1 MITLRQMRL
10 AALLASSA
18 TAVILAGCGGGA
30 STNNNNLSPV
40 TPSTPTIYGIEP
52 VGQIAGGELFETS
65 GFGTADLS
73 TGYVTGAVASTAQ
86 PPSSIRTNG
95 TIPLGFA
102 PGSQYIDLSYG
113 TAVLT
118 GAPVIFRSYISN
130 GNDAGGKLLA
140 IVPSSV
146 KLTSPELPAF
156 SQPMTFTSVFNGPLA
171 NGQYTTSTFTLPFST
186 VGLHT
191 VVSSVSDITPQT
203 TTTTFKVAVVS
214 PATACVVAQI
224 VDADGSPVVGATAS
238 ITGEVAGASQQA
250 TSDALGVV
258 VLFATPVAGGN
269 KITVTKGA
277 LTGTDTQTLT
287 GGGTLS
293 HVIDGTD
300 DLPYSVTLG

>member
-1 MITLRQMRL
+1 MRL

-18 TAVILAGCGGGA
+18 TAVVLAGCGGGA
-30 STNNNNLSPV
+30 STNNNNLRPV

-73 TGYVTGAVASTAQ
+73 KAYVTGAVASTAK
-86 PPSSIRTNG
+86 PPAAIQTNG

-102 PGSQYIDLSYG
+102 PGSQYIDFSFG

-118 GAPVIFRSYISN
+118 GSPVIFRSYISN
-130 GNDAGGKLLA
+130 GNDANGKLLA

-156 SQPMTFTSVFNGPLA
+156 TQAMTFTSNFTGPLA
-171 NGQYTTSTFTLPFST
+171 NGQYTTGTFTIPFT
-186 VGLHT
+186 TPGLHT

-214 PATACVVAQI
+214 PTTACVVAQI

-238 ITGEVAGASQQA
+238 ITGAVAGAEQQT

-258 VLFATPVAGGN
+258 ILFATPEAGGN

-277 LTGTDTQTLT
+277 KTATDTQTLT
-287 GGGTLS
+287 AGGTLS
-293 HVIDGTD
+293 NAD
-300 DLPYSVTLG
+300 DAAYAITLG